1 MTPNGPS
8 GPRKVWA
15 AQSLGRVQDVA
26 TDAVKAFG
34 ILNAIT
40 YFLETK

>member
-15 AQSLGRVQDVA
+15 AQGLGRVQDVA
-26 TDAVKAFG
+26 RDAVKAFE
-34 ILNAIT
+34 ILNEIH
-40 YFLETK
+40 